1 MPFQFISSMVLPNVT
16 IDLTLQMT
24 RAATLI
30 KNEEN
35 KIVPTKS
42 LMFNVLVGEI

>member
-1 MPFQFISSMVLPNVT
+1 
-16 IDLTLQMT
+16 
-24 RAATLI
+24 LI

-42 LMFNVLVGEI
+42 LIFNVLVGEV